1 MPAQPDLSKLS
12 VTQFA
17 ERFRGEM
24 IPLSNTFSY
33 FCASVP
39 MSEEDL
45 KEYLEEP
52 VAALPPTIARAL
64 PKISILLVPY
74 LERGDGHEKRKT
86 APPAADYVSIERPP
100 EGRLS
105 PYTQLKL
112 GDETVLAFALKD
124 QEVAEYHYRFY
135 HLLATLMADHWS
147 DDVENR
153 YIRVLRDELSA
164 DVHGEVDEPSWRLKQ
179 AMRRSQNVRNGKAFR
194 EYARQSFADTLTLY
208 LHGICCDIDVD
219 TGPRQLPSRYL
230 RKRLLLLEECSRRRR
245 VTRCSP
251 NSSKRIKSRFIRVD
265 REIPDL
271 RIQFALRILD
281 KRVFAWLQRLLR
293 PDPEQQIGFLL
304 LEGFD
309 LVELLLH
316 HAVIF
321 QLQDGYI
328 FRHAPVLFRRQPDDV
343 DAFIIGKPEVKFRAN
358 IGEVQRRMLA
368 IQFHGGLAG
377 HRGNRRQHPQDGAL
391 FVADDLRFRLLHR
404 LDRFAANVVGA
415 GLGWDAGD
423 LLLRQLLGRAFFGF
437 GLGVGGDL
445 GCAVR

>member
-52 VAALPPTIARAL
+52 VAALPPSIAGAL

-74 LERGDGHEKRKT
+74 LERGDGHEKRKA

-100 EGRLS
+100 EGRIS

-112 GDETVLAFALKD
+112 GEETVLAFALKD

-135 HLLATLMADHWS
+135 HLLASLMAEHWS
-147 DDVENR
+147 DDVETK
-153 YIRVLRDELSA
+153 YIRVLRDELSS

-230 RKRLLLLEECSRRRR
+230 RKRLLLLEE
-245 VTRCSP
+245 
-251 NSSKRIKSRFIRVD
+251 
-265 REIPDL
+265 L
-271 RIQFALRILD
+271 FAPPQGYA
-281 KRVFAWLQRLLR
+281 VF
-293 PDPEQQIGFLL
+293 PEQ
-304 LEGFD
+304 LE
-309 LVELLLH
+309 
-316 HAVIF
+316 A
-321 QLQDGYI
+321 
-328 FRHAPVLFRRQPDDV
+328 
-343 DAFIIGKPEVKFRAN
+343 
-358 IGEVQRRMLA
+358 
-368 IQFHGGLAG
+368 
-377 HRGNRRQHPQDGAL
+377 
-391 FVADDLRFRLLHR
+391 
-404 LDRFAANVVGA
+404 
-415 GLGWDAGD
+415 
-423 LLLRQLLGRAFFGF
+423 
-437 GLGVGGDL
+437 
-445 GCAVR
+445 

>member
-1 MPAQPDLSKLS
+1 MPAQLDLSKLS

-52 VAALPPTIARAL
+52 VAALPPAIAAAL

-135 HLLATLMADHWS
+135 HLLATLMADHWT
-147 DDVENR
+147 DDVETR
-153 YIRVLRDELSA
+153 YIRILRDELSA

-219 TGPRQLPSRYL
+219 TGPRQLPSRNL
-230 RKRLLLLEECSRRRR
+230 RKRLLLLEELF
-245 VTRCSP
+245 P
-251 NSSKRIKSRFIRVD
+251 
-265 REIPDL
+265 PP
-271 RIQFALRILD
+271 QGYA
-281 KRVFAWLQRLLR
+281 VF
-293 PDPEQQIGFLL
+293 PEQ
-304 LEGFD
+304 LE
-309 LVELLLH
+309 
-316 HAVIF
+316 A
-321 QLQDGYI
+321 
-328 FRHAPVLFRRQPDDV
+328 
-343 DAFIIGKPEVKFRAN
+343 
-358 IGEVQRRMLA
+358 
-368 IQFHGGLAG
+368 
-377 HRGNRRQHPQDGAL
+377 
-391 FVADDLRFRLLHR
+391 
-404 LDRFAANVVGA
+404 
-415 GLGWDAGD
+415 
-423 LLLRQLLGRAFFGF
+423 
-437 GLGVGGDL
+437 
-445 GCAVR
+445 

>member
-1 MPAQPDLSKLS
+1 MPAQLDLSKLS

-52 VAALPPTIARAL
+52 VAALPPTIAGAL

-135 HLLATLMADHWS
+135 HLLATLMADHWT
-147 DDVENR
+147 DDVETR
-153 YIRVLRDELSA
+153 YIRILRDELSA

-219 TGPRQLPSRYL
+219 TGPRQLPSRNL
-230 RKRLLLLEECSRRRR
+230 RKRLMLLEELF
-245 VTRCSP
+245 P
-251 NSSKRIKSRFIRVD
+251 
-265 REIPDL
+265 PP
-271 RIQFALRILD
+271 QGYA
-281 KRVFAWLQRLLR
+281 VF
-293 PDPEQQIGFLL
+293 PEQ
-304 LEGFD
+304 LE
-309 LVELLLH
+309 
-316 HAVIF
+316 A
-321 QLQDGYI
+321 
-328 FRHAPVLFRRQPDDV
+328 
-343 DAFIIGKPEVKFRAN
+343 
-358 IGEVQRRMLA
+358 
-368 IQFHGGLAG
+368 
-377 HRGNRRQHPQDGAL
+377 
-391 FVADDLRFRLLHR
+391 
-404 LDRFAANVVGA
+404 
-415 GLGWDAGD
+415 
-423 LLLRQLLGRAFFGF
+423 
-437 GLGVGGDL
+437 
-445 GCAVR
+445 

>member
-52 VAALPPTIARAL
+52 VAALPPTIAQAL

-74 LERGDGHEKRKT
+74 LERGDGHEKRKAT
-86 APPAADYVSIERPP
+86 LPGPDYVSIERPP

-112 GDETVLAFALKD
+112 GEETVLAFALKD

-135 HLLATLMADHWS
+135 HLLATLMAEHWT
-147 DDVENR
+147 DDVETR

-194 EYARQSFADTLTLY
+194 EYASQSFADTLTLY

-230 RKRLLLLEECSRRRR
+230 RKRLLLLEELF
-245 VTRCSP
+245 P
-251 NSSKRIKSRFIRVD
+251 
-265 REIPDL
+265 PP
-271 RIQFALRILD
+271 AGYA
-281 KRVFAWLQRLLR
+281 VF
-293 PDPEQQIGFLL
+293 PEQ
-304 LEGFD
+304 LE
-309 LVELLLH
+309 
-316 HAVIF
+316 A
-321 QLQDGYI
+321 
-328 FRHAPVLFRRQPDDV
+328 
-343 DAFIIGKPEVKFRAN
+343 
-358 IGEVQRRMLA
+358 
-368 IQFHGGLAG
+368 
-377 HRGNRRQHPQDGAL
+377 
-391 FVADDLRFRLLHR
+391 
-404 LDRFAANVVGA
+404 
-415 GLGWDAGD
+415 
-423 LLLRQLLGRAFFGF
+423 
-437 GLGVGGDL
+437 
-445 GCAVR
+445 

>member
-33 FCASVP
+33 FCASMP

-52 VAALPPTIARAL
+52 VAALPPSIAQAL

-74 LERGDGHEKRKT
+74 LERGDGHEKRKAT
-86 APPAADYVSIERPP
+86 LPGADYVSIERPP
-100 EGRLS
+100 EGRIS

-112 GDETVLAFALKD
+112 GEETVLAFALKD

-135 HLLATLMADHWS
+135 HLLATLMAEHWS
-147 DDVENR
+147 DDVETR

-230 RKRLLLLEECSRRRR
+230 RKRLLLLEE
-245 VTRCSP
+245 
-251 NSSKRIKSRFIRVD
+251 
-265 REIPDL
+265 L
-271 RIQFALRILD
+271 FAPPPGYA
-281 KRVFAWLQRLLR
+281 VF
-293 PDPEQQIGFLL
+293 PEQ
-304 LEGFD
+304 LE
-309 LVELLLH
+309 
-316 HAVIF
+316 A
-321 QLQDGYI
+321 
-328 FRHAPVLFRRQPDDV
+328 
-343 DAFIIGKPEVKFRAN
+343 
-358 IGEVQRRMLA
+358 
-368 IQFHGGLAG
+368 
-377 HRGNRRQHPQDGAL
+377 
-391 FVADDLRFRLLHR
+391 
-404 LDRFAANVVGA
+404 
-415 GLGWDAGD
+415 
-423 LLLRQLLGRAFFGF
+423 
-437 GLGVGGDL
+437 
-445 GCAVR
+445 